1 LGEPKFK
8 TSCKKYSCI
17 IYFEDVRG
25 NSMKLKG
32 EQVTMFLAKKLCV
45 HILMHRANKS
55 FEMVH

>member
-1 LGEPKFK
+1 
-8 TSCKKYSCI
+8 
-17 IYFEDVRG
+17 
-25 NSMKLKG
+25 MKLKG